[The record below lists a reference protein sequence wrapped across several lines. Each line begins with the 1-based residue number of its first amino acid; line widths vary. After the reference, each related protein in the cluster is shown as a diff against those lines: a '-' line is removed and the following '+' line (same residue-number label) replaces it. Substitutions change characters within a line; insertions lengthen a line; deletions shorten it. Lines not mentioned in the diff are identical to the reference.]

1 MKIAVRGG
9 HTERCGGAVALI
21 SELTEDRLVK
31 NAVIKY
37 LKELGHTV
45 LDVTPPVNYTSN
57 ENTDLVYGVNKANSW
72 KADLFISIHFNN
84 AYKKY
89 TGTLGTEVCVYS
101 KFDDAQRVVNGLA
114 NLGFTNRGQKVRG
127 EELYELRETNMK
139 SMIIE
144 VCFVEATKDVE
155 LYKKIGSDVIGKNI
169 AESISNRKINTNSSS
184 TQNKPQSPT
193 NKQLYRIRKSWSD
206 VSSQKG
212 AYSDLNNAINECNK
226 YSEYK
231 VYDEKGSQVYP
242 KISSNKPTPKP
253 PTASNSGYKLVPQ
266 NGKCTWN
273 TSVQIREKPSTKSK
287 SVGQYNKGQTV
298 VYDYYVDNEG
308 YRWISWIGG
317 SGKRRYSAV
326 RVLYNNKKYG
336 NCV

>member
-21 SELTEDRLVK
+21 SELIEDRLVK

-89 TGTLGTEVCVYS
+89 VGTLGTEVCVYS

-114 NLGFTNRGQKVRG
+114 NLGFINRGQKVRG
-127 EELYELRETNMK
+127 EELYELRETSMK

-169 AESISNRKINTNSSS
+169 AESISNRKINTTSSS
-184 TQNKPQSPT
+184 TQSKPQSPT
-193 NKQLYRIRKSWSD
+193 NKQLYRVRKSWTD
-206 VSSQKG
+206 TKSQKG
-212 AYSDLNNAINECNK
+212 AYSDLNNAISECK
-226 YSEYK
+226 KHSGYK
-231 VYDEKGSQVYP
+231 VYDEKGKQVYP
-242 KISSNKPTPKP
+242 KTSSNTSTPKP
-253 PTASNSGYKLVPQ
+253 PASSGYKLIPQ
-266 NGKCTWN
+266 KGKCTWN
-273 TSVQIREKPSTKSK
+273 TSVQIRENPSTKAK

-298 VYDYYVDNEG
+298 IYDHYVDNEG

-326 RVLYNNKKYG
+326 RVLSNNKKYG